1 VDPAGARLLRWALA
15 AGLIGMGCC
24 GAAVVLAFAWAA
36 TGGRGGWLTAS
47 HWLTRAAY
55 GFLGVVV
62 VLGVLLARRRKR
74 AP

>member
-1 VDPAGARLLRWALA
+1 
-15 AGLIGMGCC
+15 MGCG
-24 GAAVVLAFAWAA
+24 GAAVVLAFVWAA

-55 GFLGVVV
+55 GFAGVVV